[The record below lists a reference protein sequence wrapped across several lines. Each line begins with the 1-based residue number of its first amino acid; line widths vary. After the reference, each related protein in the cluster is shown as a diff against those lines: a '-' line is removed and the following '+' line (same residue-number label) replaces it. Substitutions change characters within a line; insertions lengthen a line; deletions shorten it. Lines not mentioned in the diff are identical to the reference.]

1 MAVLTVVLSTW
12 SEDRDKVEQLRHR
25 FSQIEFVVPSNDA
38 EYAEVM
44 PRTHV
49 VVGRLPQ
56 ELLPQARNLRWIQ
69 NQGAGVDRLLTPEIV
84 DSDIVVTNA
93 QGQHAPQISE
103 HLLTMMLCFARDF
116 RKVLQAQ
123 RDHVWRPPDFS
134 PFCLEGQTLGVVGM
148 GGIGGALAEKAH
160 HLGMRVIGLRR
171 NPKEK
176 PAFLTKLVG
185 SHGLQEL
192 LQESDHVAVCC
203 PLTRETTGLIGVD
216 ELRAM
221 KPSAYIYN
229 IGRGKIIQAEPL
241 LQALKEGWIA
251 GAGLDVTDPE
261 PLPPDSELWDLPN
274 VMVTQHTS
282 GSVPQNDNRFYDLL
296 GQNLERF
303 LNDEQLL
310 NVVDKRAGY

>member
-1 MAVLTVVLSTW
+1 MAELTVVLSTW
-12 SEDRDKVEQLRHR
+12 TERQDKVEQLRHR
-25 FSQIEFVVPSNDA
+25 FSQIEFVVPNDDA
-38 EYAEVM
+38 EYAEVI
-44 PRTHV
+44 PRVHV
-49 VVGRLPQ
+49 VVGRLPR
-56 ELLPQARNLRWIQ
+56 ELLPQAHNLRWIQ

-123 RDHVWRPPDFS
+123 RDHVWRPPGFN
-134 PFCLEGQTLGVVGM
+134 PFCLEGQTLGVIGA
-148 GGIGGALAEKAH
+148 GGIGRALAAKAH

-171 NPKEK
+171 NPKDR
-176 PAFLTKLVG
+176 PAYLDVLVG
-185 SHGLQEL
+185 VDGLHEL
-192 LQESDHVAVCC
+192 LRESDHVAVCC
-203 PLTRETTGLIGVD
+203 PLTRETTGLIGAK
-216 ELRAM
+216 ELSLM
-221 KPSAYIYN
+221 KSTAYIYN

-261 PLPPDSELWDLPN
+261 PLPPDAELWDLPN
-274 VMVTQHTS
+274 VIVTQHTS
-282 GSVPQNDNRFYDLL
+282 GSVPDNDDSFYDLL

-303 LNDEQLL
+303 LNGEPLQ
-310 NVVDKRAGY
+310 NVVDKHAGY